1 MNKIIVFYKFN
12 FITFVVSKQKIP
24 NFAHDKKYFFRS
36 DDNLSD
42 IFSEFLSDAAPINLV
57 VVCKRHLTKVLRYLL
72 NTFEF
77 RKAAGGVVSN
87 PDDERLMI
95 FRFGKWDLPKGHV
108 EKGETIRYAAVREV
122 EEETGAKNLA
132 ADRCI
137 AKTYH
142 IYYMDGRWILKQT
155 AWYNMTTF
163 STVLTPQTEEG
174 IEKAVWVTQE
184 QMYKNLATSYS
195 SLSYLGEVLK
205 KRDTI

>member
-1 MNKIIVFYKFN
+1 MDNFTVFYRSN
-12 FITFVVSKQKIP
+12 FVTFVNSEQKIP
-24 NFAHDKKYFFRS
+24 DFARDKKYFFRT
-36 DDNLSD
+36 DDNLSE
-42 IFSEFLSDAAPINLV
+42 IFSEYLSDGAEISLV
-57 VVCKRHLTKVLRYLL
+57 VMCKCPLTKVLRYLL

-77 RKAAGGVVSN
+77 RKAAGGVVCN
-87 PDDERLMI
+87 PEDERLMI

-122 EEETGAKNLA
+122 QEETGLVKLEIGNP
-132 ADRCI
+132 I

-155 AWYNMTTF
+155 AWYDMITF

-174 IEKAVWVTQE
+174 IEKAVWVTRE

>member
-1 MNKIIVFYKFN
+1 MDNFTVFYRFN
-12 FITFVVSKQKIP
+12 FITFVVSEQKIP
-24 NFAHDKKYFFRS
+24 FFARGKKYFFRTDENFS
-36 DDNLSD
+36 E
-42 IFSEFLSDAAPINLV
+42 IFSEFLSDAAPVNLV
-57 VVCKRHLTKVLRYLL
+57 VVCKRPLTKVLRYLL

-77 RKAAGGVVSN
+77 RKAAGGVVCN

-122 EEETGAKNLA
+122 QEETGVRDVA

-142 IYYMDGRWILKQT
+142 IYNMDGRWILKQT
-155 AWYNMTTF
+155 AWYDMY
-163 STVLTPQTEEG
+163 SVAAALTPQTEEG
-174 IEKAVWVTQE
+174 IEKAVWVSKE

-195 SLSYLGEVLK
+195 SLNYLGEVLK
-205 KRDTI
+205 KQDAI

>member
-1 MNKIIVFYKFN
+1 MDNFTVFYRFN
-12 FITFVVSKQKIP
+12 FITFVVSEQKIP
-24 NFAHDKKYFFRS
+24 FFARDKKYFFRT
-36 DDNLSD
+36 DENFPE
-42 IFSEFLSDAAPINLV
+42 IFSEFLSDAAPINIV
-57 VVCKRHLTKVLRYLL
+57 VVCKRPLTKVLRYLL
-72 NTFEF
+72 DTFEF

-95 FRFGKWDLPKGHV
+95 FRNGRWDLPKGHV
-108 EKGETIRYAAVREV
+108 EKGETIVWAAMREV

-155 AWYNMTTF
+155 AWYDMITF

-174 IEKAVWVTQE
+174 IEKAVWVTRE

>member
-1 MNKIIVFYKFN
+1 VDNFTVFYRFN
-12 FITFVVSKQKIP
+12 FITFVVSEQKIP
-24 NFAHDKKYFFRS
+24 FFARGKKYFFRTDENFS
-36 DDNLSD
+36 E
-42 IFSEFLSDAAPINLV
+42 IFSEFLSDAAPVNLV
-57 VVCKRHLTKVLRYLL
+57 VVCKRPLTKVLRYLL

-77 RKAAGGVVSN
+77 RKAAGGVVCN

-122 EEETGAKNLA
+122 QEETGVRDVA

-142 IYYMDGRWILKQT
+142 IYNMDGRWILKQT
-155 AWYNMTTF
+155 AWYDMY
-163 STVLTPQTEEG
+163 SVAAALTPQTEEG
-174 IEKAVWVTQE
+174 IEKAVWVSKE

-195 SLSYLGEVLK
+195 SLNYLGEVLK
-205 KRDTI
+205 KQDAI

>member
-1 MNKIIVFYKFN
+1 MDNFTVFYRFN
-12 FITFVVSKQKIP
+12 FITFVVSEQKIP
-24 NFAHDKKYFFRS
+24 FFARGKKYFFRTDENFS
-36 DDNLSD
+36 E
-42 IFSEFLSDAAPINLV
+42 IFSEFLSDAAPVNLV
-57 VVCKRHLTKVLRYLL
+57 VVCKRPLTKVLRYLL

-87 PDDERLMI
+87 AADERLMI
-95 FRFGKWDLPKGHV
+95 FRNGRWDLPKGHV

-122 EEETGAKNLA
+122 QEETGVRDVA

-142 IYYMDGRWILKQT
+142 IYNMDGRWILKQT
-155 AWYNMTTF
+155 AWYDMY
-163 STVLTPQTEEG
+163 SAAAALTPQTEEG
-174 IEKAVWVTQE
+174 IEKAVWVTKE